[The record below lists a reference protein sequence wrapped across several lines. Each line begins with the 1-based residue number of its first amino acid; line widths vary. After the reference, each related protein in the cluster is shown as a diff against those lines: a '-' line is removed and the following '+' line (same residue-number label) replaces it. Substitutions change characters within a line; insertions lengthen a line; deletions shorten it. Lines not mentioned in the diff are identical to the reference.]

1 MLSNESNLHF
11 SNNKRFPNKD
21 AALDL
26 VIEAHVLAAL
36 SHLNILCIRGMGEF
50 SSKQWQYFWILDQ
63 LKETLKQ
70 RIVRWDR

>member
-26 VIEAHVLAAL
+26 VIEAHALAAL
-36 SHLNILCIRGMGEF
+36 SRPNLIRIRGMGEF
-50 SSKQWQYFWILDQ
+50 SSKQ
-63 LKETLKQ
+63 
-70 RIVRWDR
+70 